1 MDSIAIE
8 HNTCTLG
15 GHNLVRKKDSYL
27 NNFNTRHI
35 MRSAEMK
42 LNLSVMNSIEGCVKH
57 LGEGEFWRD
66 FVT

>member
-1 MDSIAIE
+1 M
-8 HNTCTLG
+8 
-15 GHNLVRKKDSYL
+15 RKKDGYL

-42 LNLSVMNSIEGCVKH
+42 LNLRVMNSIEGCVKH